1 MLLLYSV
8 SMRACV
14 CFLFFSEEKNAIF
27 GESDSTILL
36 HSPEFQASV
45 TQNSKASTL
54 SSRQLGDKNEENRIA
69 EISLMYHCIKII
81 FKYFTEC

>member
-27 GESDSTILL
+27 RESDSTIVL

-54 SSRQLGDKNEENRIA
+54 SEADNWVTKTK
-69 EISLMYHCIKII
+69 KIESEK
-81 FKYFTEC
+81 FP

>member
-36 HSPEFQASV
+36 HSAEFQASV

-54 SSRQLGDKNEENRIA
+54 SEADNWVTKTK
-69 EISLMYHCIKII
+69 KIESQK
-81 FKYFTEC
+81 FP